1 MIKKNIYLLYA
12 VSFLQGMV
20 FYAPIATLYRQSRGV
35 SVFQITLIESISLV
49 VCLLLEVPWGF
60 VADRIG
66 YRKTLIFCN
75 LLYFLSKIVFWQAHS
90 FGMFLA
96 ERLMLS
102 AVISGFSGCDTA
114 FLYLSAGG
122 ENCSCTQK
130 IFGIYTAMG
139 TAGMLTATVIY
150 SLFFKG
156 NYNLTALSTLFPYGF
171 AVFLTVFSTEVE
183 NSVENRK
190 SFSEQLRAFF
200 HALRGDRRFLLFLL
214 SAALLAESN
223 QTVTTF
229 LSQLQYVRGGLSPA
243 QMGYPYFLITLAG
256 LTAAHSHRLVK
267 RLGERRASI
276 LLFCTGAL
284 SCLIM
289 VFFANPLLSVLC
301 LVLLR
306 LAAALFTPIQME
318 IANRRIQDG
327 NRATVLSAYAILMDT
342 VAAGTNLAYGRA
354 ADAGVSLAM
363 LLGAGFCI
371 AALILFLFWRRLERK
386 NKCGREA

>member
-1 MIKKNIYLLYA
+1 MNKKNIYLLYA

-75 LLYFLSKIVFWQAHS
+75 LLYVLSKVVFWQAHS

-102 AVISGFSGCDTA
+102 VIISGLSGCDSA

-150 SLFFKG
+150 SLFLKG
-156 NYNLTALSTLFPYGF
+156 NYDLTALSTVFPYGL
-171 AVFLTVFSTEVE
+171 ALFLTMFSTEVE

-190 SFSEQLRAFF
+190 SFAQQFREFF
-200 HALRGDRRFLLFLL
+200 TALQGDRRFFLFLL
-214 SAALLAESN
+214 AAALLAECD
-223 QTVTTF
+223 QTVNTF
-229 LSQLQYVRGGLSPA
+229 LNQLQYVRGGLSPA
-243 QMGYPYFLITLAG
+243 FMGYPYLLITLAG
-256 LTAAHSHRLVK
+256 LAAANSHGLVK
-267 RLGERRASI
+267 RLGEGGTSV
-276 LLFCTGAL
+276 LLFCTGGL

-289 VFFANPLLSVLC
+289 AFFANPVISILC

-306 LAAALFTPIQME
+306 CAAALFVPIQME
-318 IANRRIQDG
+318 IQNRRIKGG
-327 NRATVLSAYAILMDT
+327 NRAAVLSAYAILMDT
-342 VAAGTNLAYGRA
+342 AAAGTNLAYGRA
-354 ADAGVSLAM
+354 ADAGVNFAM
-363 LLGAGFCI
+363 LLGAGFCA
-371 AALILFLFWRRLERK
+371 AALVLFLFWRHKERPTG
-386 NKCGREA
+386 N

>member
-1 MIKKNIYLLYA
+1 MNKKNVYLLYA

-20 FYAPIATLYRQSRGV
+20 FYAPIATLYRQSRGI

-75 LLYFLSKIVFWQAHS
+75 LLYVLSKVVFWQAHS

-102 AVISGFSGCDTA
+102 VIISGLSGCDSA

-122 ENCSCTQK
+122 EKCTCTQK

-139 TAGMLTATVIY
+139 TAGMLTATVVY
-150 SLFFKG
+150 SLFLKG
-156 NYNLTALSTLFPYGF
+156 NYDLTALSTVFPYGL
-171 AVFLTVFSTEVE
+171 ALFLTMFSTEVE

-190 SFSEQLRAFF
+190 SFSEQIQEFWA
-200 HALRGDRRFLLFLL
+200 ALRGDRHFLLFLL
-214 SAALLAESN
+214 SAALLAECT
-223 QTVTTF
+223 QTINTF

-243 QMGYPYFLITLAG
+243 LMGYPYLLITFAG
-256 LTAAHSHRLVK
+256 LAAANSHGLVK
-267 RLGERRASI
+267 RLGERGASV
-276 LLFCTGAL
+276 LLFCTAGL
-284 SCLIM
+284 SCLTM
-289 VFFANPLLSVLC
+289 AFFANPVLSILC

-306 LAAALFTPIQME
+306 FAAALFVPIQME
-318 IANRRIQDG
+318 IENRRIKGG
-327 NRATVLSAYAILMDT
+327 NRAAVLSAYAILMDT
-342 VAAGTNLAYGRA
+342 VAASTNLAYGRA
-354 ADAGVSLAM
+354 ADAGVNIAM
-363 LLGAGFCI
+363 LLGAGFCA
-371 AALILFLFWRRLERK
+371 AALILFLLWRRLEPK
-386 NKCGREA
+386 TVFGG